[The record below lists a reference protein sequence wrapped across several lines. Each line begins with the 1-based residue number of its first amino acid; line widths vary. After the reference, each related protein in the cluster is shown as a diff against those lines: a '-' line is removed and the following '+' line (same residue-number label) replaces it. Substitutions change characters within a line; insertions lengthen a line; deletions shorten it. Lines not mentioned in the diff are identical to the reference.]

1 MNRHSEGP
9 VNESPAANGWV
20 HCQVGRF
27 RLEAEWEIAP
37 GQVLVLFGPSG
48 AGKSTTLKAIAG
60 LLRPVGGHV
69 EIGGRVVYDGGD
81 GVWIPTHQRRLGY
94 LTQQYRLFPHLKVAA
109 NIGFGL
115 QDRGSSAS
123 QARISELSSL
133 FQLDGLED
141 RYPWELSGGQQQR
154 VALARALAPN
164 PEMLLLDE
172 PFASLGAELRR
183 TLRRELRAMLVHSP
197 VPVMLVTHDREEA
210 LALGDSVQVIN
221 EGRTLVTGEPLEVL
235 GQPGQARVARLV
247 GVENLF
253 DLTVQGRNPRDG
265 TMTCVGPGLR
275 LEVPLDAHFPEGATP
290 QGEEDRVTVGIRASD
305 IILAKDELSGSSA
318 RNQLQGQVVSVE
330 SRPPGYTVT
339 LDCGQL
345 LRCRITGAAL
355 EEMGIQTG
363 QRLWAVFKASSCFLV
378 DEERP
383 PPDAEFPQNIPQ

>member
-1 MNRHSEGP
+1 MAGTVNNQQHS
-9 VNESPAANGWV
+9 VAAAGGWV
-20 HCQVGRF
+20 ECQVGDF
-27 RLEAEWEIAP
+27 HLEVDWEIAS

-48 AGKSTTLKAIAG
+48 AGKSTTLRAIAG
-60 LLRPVGGHV
+60 LLRPVRGHV
-69 EIGGRVVYDGGD
+69 EVGGLVVYDGGD

-115 QDRGSSAS
+115 QDRGSPAS
-123 QARISELSSL
+123 QDRVSELSSL
-133 FQLDGLED
+133 FQLDGLEH

-172 PFASLGAELRR
+172 PFASLDAELRHS
-183 TLRRELRAMLVHSP
+183 LRRELRAMLAQSP

-221 EGRTLVTGEPLEVL
+221 EGRTLVTGEPLQVL
-235 GQPGQARVARLV
+235 GQPGQGRVARLV

-253 DLTVQGRNPRDG
+253 DLTVQARNPRDG
-265 TMTCVGPGLR
+265 TMTCVGPGLL
-275 LEVPLDAHFPEGATP
+275 LEVPLDSHATASTASKD
-290 QGEEDRVTVGIRASD
+290 QQDRVTVGIRASD
-305 IILAKDELSGSSA
+305 IILANERLSGSSA
-318 RNQLQGQVVSVE
+318 RNQLLGQVVSVE
-330 SRPPGYTVT
+330 SRPPGYAVT
-339 LDCGQL
+339 LDCGQP
-345 LRCRITGAAL
+345 LRCHITGAAL
-355 EEMGIQTG
+355 EEMRIRAG

-383 PPDAEFPQNIPQ
+383 PRTGSSQ